1 MMDQSSVLDV
11 LCVLKATQA
20 LASGRAGILTK
31 ECLRRTAAAAL
42 QGCLDSI
49 MRVSSGSIVDSLCTR
64 WDDEAALRQRDDGPG
79 LR

>member
-31 ECLRRTAAAAL
+31 ECLRRTAAAGL
-42 QGCLDSI
+42 LRLDHA
-49 MRVSSGSIVDSLCTR
+49 RFFGLDR
-64 WDDEAALRQRDDGPG
+64 WQLVYAMG
-79 LR
+79 

>member
-42 QGCLDSI
+42 QGCLD
-49 MRVSSGSIVDSLCTR
+49 RLRLDHARFFGLDR
-64 WDDEAALRQRDDGPG
+64 WQLVYAMG
-79 LR
+79 